1 MHTITII
8 LSVLIILE
16 FLYIFVLET
25 FMTAS
30 EKTSK
35 TFDIPVEELSF
46 PRLNVSLKN
55 QGVYNLCI
63 AGLIAVGLVTDSASL
78 IVGALTM
85 IIVVAAYGSMT
96 VKPNII
102 LKQGGLAIIT
112 LIVFLLIEIPTL

>member
-35 TFDIPVEELSF
+35 TFDIPVEELSS

>member
-1 MHTITII
+1 MHIITIV
-8 LSVLIILE
+8 LSVLIALE
-16 FLYIFVLET
+16 FVYIFVLET

-30 EKTSK
+30 DKTSK
-35 TFDIPVEELSF
+35 TFGIPVEELSE
-46 PRLNVSLKN
+46 PGLNNALKN

-63 AGLIAVGLVTDSASL
+63 AGLILVGLITDSASL
-78 IVGALTM
+78 VVAALTM